1 MSRTSIEPPFP
12 TLDDLSEAKRVFRQ
26 REPRGL
32 YYWVALDLLGLS
44 DEGATSI
51 TTSEALAVL
60 LESWNSAYF
69 RYHPF
74 GDETTLDLE
83 LKKLL
88 HRHRTGVA
96 ASEAGLDP

>member
-1 MSRTSIEPPFP
+1 
-12 TLDDLSEAKRVFRQ
+12 
-26 REPRGL
+26 
-32 YYWVALDLLGLS
+32 
-44 DEGATSI
+44 
-51 TTSEALAVL
+51 VL